1 MIIILDPVFKSI
13 CPRSYLLL
21 EGFLVHF
28 GPMSLLL
35 VFPSLGELSR
45 TVVSKMGRRKIDTP
59 SITIDILDDP
69 LQGYWY
75 FILLSGRAPWI
86 NHDLHKKYGQILSL
100 FHAREMLILLGPI
113 VRIAPNHLS
122 FNDHSAQKI
131 IYGFGTETV
140 PSMRKDPRFFT
151 PEVDHSMNIINECDK
166 EEHSR
171 MRRML
176 SFAFGMSNLLKHEDV
191 LTRRTDE
198 FLDVIGGFKSE
209 HGKKGINI
217 VQKLNYVTFNI
228 MGEMS
233 FGDSWDLRLKEQ
245 PGLSLYS
252 SRTSR
257 LISRKSSVTIGPM

>member
-1 MIIILDPVFKSI
+1 MIILDPVFKSI

-21 EGFLVHF
+21 EGFLVHS

-45 TVVSKMGRRKIDTP
+45 TVVSKMGRRKIDAP
-59 SITIDILDDP
+59 SITIDILDDL

-86 NHDLHKKYGQILSL
+86 NHDLHKKYGQILFL
-100 FHAREMLILLGPI
+100 FHPREMLMLVGPI

-176 SFAFGMSNLLKHEDV
+176 SFAFGMSNLLKHENV
-191 LTRRTDE
+191 LIRRTDE

-209 HGKKGINI
+209 HGKKGMNI

-245 PGLSLYS
+245 PGLSLYP
-252 SRTSR
+252 SRTSK
-257 LISRKSSVTIGPM
+257 LISCKSSVTIGPM